1 VSAQE
6 MAPYRNPLDVLRR
19 GVPTPYNA
27 EVRIAEVSVSVE
39 SNDPAVLAT
48 LGRTAT
54 SVVESSE
61 SKFCWRIV
69 RDDEAPGTIE
79 PPVTIRSGALT
90 VSTMSAAVIVAV
102 DSDRRELLAFIG
114 PSVDARAFE
123 EIAFPLFRSMML
135 DAFGMDADSGAVRNA
150 SAILERHEDA

>member
-1 VSAQE
+1 

-19 GVPTPYNA
+19 GVPTPYKA
-27 EVRIAEVSVSVE
+27 EVRIAEVGVSAE

-48 LGRTAT
+48 LARTAT
-54 SVVESSE
+54 SVVESGE

-79 PPVTIRSGALT
+79 PPVTIRTGALT
-90 VSTMSAAVIVAV
+90 VATMSGAVIVAV

-150 SAILERHEDA
+150 FAILECHEDA